1 MSFLVDDLLDFAQ
14 LNSGKFRKVL
24 SNFDLKE
31 AVEEV
36 ISIQKDKA
44 NMMGVELQSIYKFQS
59 LDTEDITSLFNQ
71 ETPVS
76 TSEVKG
82 KEKKDDKKQG
92 LQSEEEESEGQQNKN
107 VELCQVEN
115 VRKKRIPK
123 LIIKADKRRF

>member
-71 ETPVS
+71 EMPVS

-82 KEKKDDKKQG
+82 K
-92 LQSEEEESEGQQNKN
+92 
-107 VELCQVEN
+107 
-115 VRKKRIPK
+115 
-123 LIIKADKRRF
+123 

>member
-44 NMMGVELQSIYKFQS
+44 NMMGVELQSIYKF
-59 LDTEDITSLFNQ
+59 
-71 ETPVS
+71 
-76 TSEVKG
+76 
-82 KEKKDDKKQG
+82 
-92 LQSEEEESEGQQNKN
+92 
-107 VELCQVEN
+107 
-115 VRKKRIPK
+115 
-123 LIIKADKRRF
+123 